1 MLPDG
6 PSAFESEALGEG
18 VVSFFFTCFAL
29 VAVPRFV
36 SEGVRGSDSKAGS
49 GGFGGVLVADFL
61 DGGVFL
67 AVADLGVS
75 ELRVLM
81 LTQDDWTTTRIVSQ
95 AP

>member
-18 VVSFFFTCFAL
+18 VVSFFFTCFVL
-29 VAVPRFV
+29 VAGPRFV
-36 SEGVRGSDSKAGS
+36 SAGFGAGDSKAGS

-67 AVADLGVS
+67 GVADFGVS

-81 LTQDDWTTTRIVSQ
+81 LTQDDWTASES
-95 AP
+95 

>member
-29 VAVPRFV
+29 VAAPRFV
-36 SEGVRGSDSKAGS
+36 SAGFGVADSKAGS

-81 LTQDDWTTTRIVSQ
+81 LTKDDWTASES
-95 AP
+95 